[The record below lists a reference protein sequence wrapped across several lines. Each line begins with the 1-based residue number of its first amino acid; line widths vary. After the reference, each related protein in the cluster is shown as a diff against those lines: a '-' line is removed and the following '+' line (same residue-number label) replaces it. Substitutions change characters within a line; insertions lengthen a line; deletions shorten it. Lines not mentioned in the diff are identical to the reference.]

1 MWRSSCRK
9 IYIYILRIVEYVP
22 CPVFEPGGRLEFH
35 QRRETIRSS
44 KGCQCFHGSRNRY
57 GREAEKKTR
66 GERLL
71 CLIRESLV
79 RVVNP
84 FCDAKVGPS
93 ETGPSRLL
101 QPSILPT
108 FSLFQ
113 IFFFLLFFSFDPPS
127 SPFSVLSLSL
137 LLLLSLVGWFS
148 DSLLPGRLREKAV
161 GGGTR
166 PRRFEN
172 IKFPGRRIN

>member
-1 MWRSSCRK
+1 M
-9 IYIYILRIVEYVP
+9 
-22 CPVFEPGGRLEFH
+22 FEPGGRLEFH

-57 GREAEKKTR
+57 GREGEKKTR

-93 ETGPSRLL
+93 KTGPSRLL
-101 QPSILPT
+101 QPSIPPT

-113 IFFFLLFFSFDPPS
+113 IFFFLLFFFSRSTFITVFRSFSRFFSFFRWSVGFPT
-127 SPFSVLSLSL
+127 PFCLVDCEKRLSVAARA
-137 LLLLSLVGWFS
+137 S
-148 DSLLPGRLREKAV
+148 DAS
-161 GGGTR
+161 
-166 PRRFEN
+166 
-172 IKFPGRRIN
+172 RILNSQDGA

>member
-1 MWRSSCRK
+1 MSRSSCWK

-57 GREAEKKTR
+57 GREGEKKTR

-71 CLIRESLV
+71 CLIRESVV

-93 ETGPSRLL
+93 KTGPSRLL
-101 QPSILPT
+101 QPSIPPT

-127 SPFSVLSLSL
+127 SPFSVLSLSRFFSFSRWSVGFPAPFCL
-137 LLLLSLVGWFS
+137 VDCEKRLSVAARAPDAS
-148 DSLLPGRLREKAV
+148 
-161 GGGTR
+161 
-166 PRRFEN
+166 
-172 IKFPGRRIN
+172 RILNSQDGA

>member
-1 MWRSSCRK
+1 M
-9 IYIYILRIVEYVP
+9 
-22 CPVFEPGGRLEFH
+22 FEPGGRLEFH

-57 GREAEKKTR
+57 GREGEKKTR

-93 ETGPSRLL
+93 KTGPSRLL
-101 QPSILPT
+101 QPSIPPT

-113 IFFFLLFFSFDPPS
+113 IFFFLLFFSLDPPS
-127 SPFSVLSLSL
+127 SPFSVLSLVS
-137 LLLLSLVGWFS
+137 SPSFVFR
-148 DSLLPGRLREKAV
+148 LPFAWSTARKGCRWRHAPQTLREY
-161 GGGTR
+161 
-166 PRRFEN
+166 
-172 IKFPGRRIN
+172 